1 MGYSISELRRRRAES
16 IGTETGRDF
25 NDDDPKFARAKKAFN
40 CLRNASSFAPRERKM
55 ARRYIVDLDSAIG
68 EVARV
73 LRPEGRAIYVV
84 GDCNLRGLFIE
95 NSRIVCSLMRS
106 HNLSW
111 ISARRRELPRNKRYL
126 PPPCSKKAGSQLQA
140 RMGEEVILAF
150 RKP

>member
-16 IGTETGRDF
+16 IGTETAKDF
-25 NDDDPKFARAKKAFN
+25 SDDDPKFWRAKKAFN
-40 CLRNASSFAPRERKM
+40 DLRNAAVFAPRERRM
-55 ARRYIVDLDSAIG
+55 IRHYIVDLDTAIG

-84 GDCNLRGLFIE
+84 GDCNLRALYIE

-106 HNLSW
+106 HDLVWVST
-111 ISARRRELPRNKRYL
+111 RRRELPRSKRYL
-126 PPPCSKKAGSQLQA
+126 PPPCSKKAGSQLQG
-140 RMGEEVILAF
+140 RMGEEVVLAF